1 LAKEIK
7 LAMGKRDSLRAADL
21 SQHMQALLVR
31 GVAGNLAIV
40 KELGPDEKREN
51 ELLRVRQEIMKV
63 TQEIEAEFASHPD
76 VDRDRIM
83 LKAVTQGKTEIEK
96 AVQGKGT
103 GKVKQ

>member
-1 LAKEIK
+1 
-7 LAMGKRDSLRAADL
+7 
-21 SQHMQALLVR
+21 VR

-63 TQEIEAEFASHPD
+63 TQEIEAEATNHPEL
-76 VDRDRIM
+76 DRDQIT

-96 AVQGKGT
+96 AGQSTGKANGKGT
-103 GKVKQ
+103 VKQEWDGVGASPPPIGAA